1 MNANRNIG
9 KYWIRLKGHADCE
22 ETEVYQT
29 SILSYDGSV
38 ENELPYGEV
47 NYENS
52 GPIMTGL
59 VILILIVILFFLIF
73 KIHLKQRHSIHL
85 ILK

>member
-9 KYWIRLKGHADCE
+9 KYWIRIKGHADCE
-22 ETEVYQT
+22 ETEIFQT
-29 SILSYDGSV
+29 SVLKYEGSI

-47 NYENS
+47 DYENS
-52 GPIMTGL
+52 GPIITGL
-59 VILILIVILFFLIF
+59 VNYLKNLFGKLKFN
-73 KIHLKQRHSIHL
+73 KIKLKRHLIHL